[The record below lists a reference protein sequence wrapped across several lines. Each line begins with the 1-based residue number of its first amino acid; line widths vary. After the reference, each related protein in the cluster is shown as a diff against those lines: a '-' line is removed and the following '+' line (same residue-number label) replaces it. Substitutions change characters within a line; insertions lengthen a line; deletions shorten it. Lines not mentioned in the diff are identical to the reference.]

1 MREIPSLAFLTAW
14 RNARISDL
22 KASEMA
28 RPAASSAARFMRIPE
43 EILSTDVARRSLLI
57 PRILWADKD
66 GMLLNILMG
75 MFIILLDN

>member
-1 MREIPSLAFLTAW
+1 
-14 RNARISDL
+14 
-22 KASEMA
+22 
-28 RPAASSAARFMRIPE
+28 MRIPE

-57 PRILWADKD
+57 PRILWAFKD